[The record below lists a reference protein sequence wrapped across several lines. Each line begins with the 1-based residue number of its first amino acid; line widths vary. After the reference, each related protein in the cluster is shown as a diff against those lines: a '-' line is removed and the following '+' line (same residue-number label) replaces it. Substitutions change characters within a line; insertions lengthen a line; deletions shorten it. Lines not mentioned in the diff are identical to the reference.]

1 MHGGRCICIYI
12 AIHVIIHYSNSG
24 SGIYRVLEMASEFP
38 SCEFHGIDLC
48 AMFPTSI
55 KPQNARFTQHNFLEK
70 LPFPDSTFDY
80 IHMRSMLCSLTR
92 QQLNRLLKE
101 ISRVLKPL
109 GYIEIVDVEYRV
121 QRAGPLTE
129 EYLNQKCK
137 HPAKIFTFE
146 KQTKYD
152 F

>member
-1 MHGGRCICIYI
+1 
-12 AIHVIIHYSNSG
+12 
-24 SGIYRVLEMASEFP
+24 MASEFP

-137 HPAKIFTFE
+137 HPAKYLRSRSKLNMISSI
-146 KQTKYD
+146 
-152 F
+152 